1 MSEEQKDSTAPA
13 TSEAPKPAEEHK
25 VIPGSIRYTALLLS
39 CFFAFGG
46 YLVFDLCSAL
56 KDQMTAEFH
65 LSDTQYSL
73 FYVVY
78 AWTNWFVSKT
88 SLSLSRN
95 KLLERD
101 STLTTLDKNV
111 TQPDGSFCWSAD

>member
-1 MSEEQKDSTAPA
+1 MSEERKDDVAP
-13 TSEAPKPAEEHK
+13 TQSEAPKPAEEHK
-25 VIPGSIRYTALLLS
+25 GIIPGSIRYTALFLS

-78 AWTNWFVSKT
+78 AWTNWFVSKPPMCF
-88 SLSLSRN
+88 SLETALSQ
-95 KLLERD
+95 
-101 STLTTLDKNV
+101 THTTQHN
-111 TQPDGSFCWSAD
+111 TQPDGSFCGSID

>member
-78 AWTNWFVSKT
+78 AWTNWFVSKNI
-88 SLSLSRN
+88 SLSLSLSLSQETN
-95 KLLERD
+95 
-101 STLTTLDKNV
+101 SWNGI
-111 TQPDGSFCWSAD
+111 QH

>member
-1 MSEEQKDSTAPA
+1 MSEERKDDTAA
-13 TSEAPKPAEEHK
+13 AATTSEAPKPAEEHK
-25 VIPGSIRYTALLLS
+25 GIIPGSIRYTALLLS

-78 AWTNWFVSKT
+78 AWTNWFVAT
-88 SLSLSRN
+88 H
-95 KLLERD
+95 
-101 STLTTLDKNV
+101 NV
-111 TQPDGSFCWSAD
+111 FCLKEHCRHKHSHATQPDGSFCGSTD